1 MKYTVNVWATV
12 RYELEVEAESADA
25 AKEVALSSD
34 LSPHEVEHCLA
45 LLDVDVDVEWQERV
59 TLRSMQ

>member
-12 RYELEVEAESADA
+12 RYELEVEVESADA

-34 LSPHEVEHCLA
+34 LSPHEVEHC
-45 LLDVDVDVEWQERV
+45 DVDVDVEERV

>member
-12 RYELEVEAESADA
+12 RYDLEVEAESADA

-34 LSPHEVEHCLA
+34 LSPYEVEHCDV
-45 LLDVDVDVEWQERV
+45 DVDVDVEECA
-59 TLRSMQ
+59 S